1 MIDHVPAETIC
12 PPEFSVAKS
21 FSDLWTPPRL
31 KVDKILEND
40 VQNAQQSTIFG
51 TGELKVC
58 QGVSIYIHIK
68 YC

>member
-21 FSDLWTPPRL
+21 FSDLWTLPRL

-40 VQNAQQSTIFG
+40 CRMRSKQLSLGQES
-51 TGELKVC
+51 
-58 QGVSIYIHIK
+58 
-68 YC
+68 